1 MQPGLFDVPADQPPP
16 KSRARLTGDKPRYT
30 RYKTRTRTLC
40 HDCVRLIHE
49 LGTAVAPPPRTARW
63 RRTPSNDLLCDPHK
77 QDREI
82 EDCR

>member
-1 MQPGLFDVPADQPPP
+1 MQPGLFDLPDQPDPP
-16 KSRARLTGDKPRYT
+16 APKARLAGEKPRYA

-49 LGTAVAPPPRTARW
+49 LGVVVAPPPRAARW

-77 QDREI
+77 QQRES
-82 EDCR
+82 EKS